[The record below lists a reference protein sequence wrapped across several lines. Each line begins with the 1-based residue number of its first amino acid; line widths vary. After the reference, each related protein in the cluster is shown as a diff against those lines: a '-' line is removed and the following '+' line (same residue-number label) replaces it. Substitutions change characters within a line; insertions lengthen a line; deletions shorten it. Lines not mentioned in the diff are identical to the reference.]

1 MKGDTLREPE
11 FAPRATRGY
20 PSLAPYPQFMNAR
33 NPAAVSPVRFAT
45 SPLSLDQT
53 VVDRFLVHCQ
63 RRRYPN
69 RTDVFRPGDPAGT
82 LYYVVSGSVSIIAE
96 EDDGRELVL
105 GYYGQG
111 EFVGE
116 MGLFIESD
124 SREVILRTR
133 AACELAEIS
142 YERLQQLMLGSL
154 AVDAPRLLYSIGVQL
169 SRRLLTTSRKASR
182 LAFLDVTDRIVRT
195 LHDLAREPDAM
206 SHPQGTQLRVSR
218 QELARLVGCSR
229 EMAGR
234 VLKKLQADGLLHAR
248 GKTVVVYG
256 TR

>member
-1 MKGDTLREPE
+1 MPTP
-11 FAPRATRGY
+11 ATIE
-20 PSLAPYPQFMNAR
+20 
-33 NPAAVSPVRFAT
+33 
-45 SPLSLDQT
+45 
-53 VVDRFLVHCQ
+53 RFLAHCH
-63 RRRYPN
+63 RRRYPA

-105 GYYGQG
+105 GYFGNG

-116 MGLFIESD
+116 MGLFID
-124 SREVILRTR
+124 TNRREVILRTR
-133 AACELAEIS
+133 MPCELAEIS
-142 YERLQQLMLGSL
+142 YERLQALLEGPL
-154 AVDAPRLLYSIGVQL
+154 ANDATRILYAIGAQL
-169 SRRLLTTSRKASR
+169 SRRLVDTSRKAGR
-182 LAFLDVTDRIVRT
+182 LAFLDVTDRITRT
-195 LHDLAREPDAM
+195 LHDLTLEPEAM

-234 VLKKLQADGLLHAR
+234 VLKKLQVDGKLHAR
-248 GKTVVVYG
+248 GKTIVLYG